1 LATRRKYKN
10 CQYDVR
16 TPLTS
21 KRPQLTGSSI
31 VEDGERSHVVDPF
44 DLVSSLVLCPRLE
57 SLMKV
62 FGLDLRAKVGE
73 RQDPGGSGRDGL
85 AGQWNVGH
93 GNVGETGDGHGE
105 R

>member
-1 LATRRKYKN
+1 MAARSKYKN
-10 CQYDVR
+10 CQYDAK
-16 TPLTS
+16 TPTTWKS
-21 KRPQLTGSSI
+21 PQLTGSSI
-31 VEDGERSHVVDPF
+31 VEDGERGHVVDPF

-62 FGLDLRAKVGE
+62 FGLDLWAKVGE

-85 AGQWNVGH
+85 AGQGNVGH
-93 GNVGETGDGHGE
+93 GDVGETGDGHGE